1 MKRFA
6 STIPTHSCRQWGWAS
21 PLCLILL
28 GWGTSVQAA
37 EPIPIPVPPPEVATS
52 TAIPLGAEPIP
63 IPVPP
68 PEAPPPL
75 PEPVAAESTLQRLPV
90 PSTPIPIGEVGAE
103 VAMNQ
108 LPPPPETTGIDMSA
122 AGQRLTPGGRF
133 RVIVLDLREGDTAN
147 QERLRSLVPEVLPI
161 TAGQQ
166 RALQVGSF
174 QDEMQASELRAYME
188 VNGFRAEIQ
197 RLP

>member
-6 STIPTHSCRQWGWAS
+6 STVRTASCRMS
-21 PLCLILL
+21 CLSLILMA
-28 GWGTSVQAA
+28 WGTSVQAA
-37 EPIPIPVPPPEVATS
+37 EPIPIPVPPPEAPTLTAQPVA
-52 TAIPLGAEPIP
+52 PKPIP

-68 PEAPPPL
+68 PEVPTLAPL
-75 PEPVAAESTLQRLPV
+75 PQPTAGDNTHERLAV
-90 PSTPIPIGEVGAE
+90 PSTPIPMGDVGSD

-108 LPPPPETTGIDMSA
+108 LPPPPNASGIDA
-122 AGQRLTPGGRF
+122 ATSGRTFTTGGRF
-133 RVIVLDLREGDTAN
+133 RVIVFDLREEDIAN
-147 QERLRSLVPEVLPI
+147 QERLRSLVPEVLPVKM
-161 TAGQQ
+161 GQQ

-174 QDEMQASELRAYME
+174 QDEIKAKELRAYME